1 MTATVK
7 LTSKRQA
14 TFPAEVC
21 ENLGVGPGDEIEL
34 VPRVEE
40 GERLWVLR
48 KRSVPGRP
56 WLGVLQDYA
65 ENADDHSIE
74 AVRESIRKGRAE

>member
-1 MTATVK
+1 MAATVK

-14 TFPAEVC
+14 TFPVEVC

-48 KRSVPGRP
+48 KRSAPERP
-56 WLGVLQDYA
+56 WLGVLHDYA
-65 ENADDHSIE
+65 GNAEDHSIE